1 MTREY
6 TPGTGN
12 ERWPSGNY
20 VDLAVIALSEK
31 RMRELLAAE
40 PQYGVDSGLGPWVL
54 FGGRLS
60 DGTMIE
66 FVYHA
71 YAPGP
76 HGFDFRVDAK
86 ANYESVFLRVLR
98 LLRVERTQL
107 AWISDLVV
115 DTR

>member
-6 TPGTGN
+6 LPGTGN
-12 ERWPSGNY
+12 ERWPSGTY
-20 VDLAVIALSEK
+20 VDLAVIPLSEA

-40 PQYGVDSGLGPWVL
+40 PQYGVDSGLGPWVS

-60 DGTMIE
+60 DGTMVE

-86 ANYESVFLRVLR
+86 ANYEAVFHRVLK
-98 LLRVERTQL
+98 LLQVNSAQL
-107 AWISDLVV
+107 AWVSERIVA
-115 DTR
+115 